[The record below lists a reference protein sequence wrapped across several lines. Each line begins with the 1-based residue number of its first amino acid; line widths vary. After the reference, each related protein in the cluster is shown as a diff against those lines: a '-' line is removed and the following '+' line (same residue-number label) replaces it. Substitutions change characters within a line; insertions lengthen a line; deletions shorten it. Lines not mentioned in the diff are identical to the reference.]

1 MQTSV
6 NANLVAEIP
15 GQDFY
20 FVDIPT
26 CYPVGPMSGPMYRP
40 WDFDAKSCP
49 SLEQIAQFMKTLLS
63 RCSEIV
69 GQEIANATRP
79 LAFTGEK
86 ARRLL
91 VVADFSV
98 TPPCGCWAHLS
109 THESKRRFYQAR
121 SLNRC
126 AKRSEDRR
134 RHLR

>member
-1 MQTSV
+1 VQASV

-26 CYPVGPMSGPMYRP
+26 CYPVGPMGGPMYRP

-69 GQEIANATRP
+69 GQEIVNATRP
-79 LAFTGEK
+79 SHLLEK
-86 ARRLL
+86 KHVACSLL
-91 VVADFSV
+91 PILPLLHHAAAGHISPHTNQSGDSI
-98 TPPCGCWAHLS
+98 
-109 THESKRRFYQAR
+109 KR
-121 SLNRC
+121 
-126 AKRSEDRR
+126 DP
-134 RHLR
+134 